1 MENFFTK
8 NNNMS
13 KKTFQLT
20 ETEYNYLK
28 RFIKTGKKSGKE
40 LERSY
45 ILLAFNKGKSQ
56 SEIMDYYH
64 VGRTTIWRVMNNY
77 IENGLEYA
85 LRDKERP
92 GQPKKYNEK
101 HESEVIALVC
111 SDSPKGRK
119 RWTLRLL
126 SEHLR
131 KLKGMDT
138 ISYETV
144 RLILKKTNVNLG

>member
-1 MENFFTK
+1 
-8 NNNMS
+8 MS

-20 ETEYNYLK
+20 KTEYNYLK

-45 ILLAFNKGKSQ
+45 ILLALDKGKSQ
-56 SEIMDYYH
+56 SKIMEFYH

-77 IENGLEYA
+77 IENGLEHA
-85 LRDKERP
+85 LRDRERS
-92 GQPKKYNEK
+92 GQPKKYNDK
-101 HESEVIALVC
+101 HEAEVVALAC

-126 SEHLR
+126 SKHLR
-131 KLKGMDT
+131 KIKGMESV
-138 ISYETV
+138 SYETV
-144 RLILKKTNVNLG
+144 RLILKKNGASLG